1 MKNVVQ
7 DLTSG
12 GVDWQREKW
21 QSGFGSKFI
30 RQGEKNAVKYADEI
44 DEFVSNR
51 DGNHYLI
58 LADGYECVN
67 YDTMRKWYES
77 EAGKDL
83 VESCTF
89 QSYSFE
95 GFYTYAAVEVLRDA
109 GYSLEET
116 IDILR

>member
-1 MKNVVQ
+1 MNMDGLYQ
-7 DLTSG
+7 MLD
-12 GVDWQREKW
+12 RA
-21 QSGFGSKFI
+21 KFKSLVSY
-30 RQGEKNAVKYADEI
+30 EEI
-44 DEFVSNR
+44 STD
-51 DGNHYLI
+51 
-58 LADGYECVN
+58 A
-67 YDTMRKWYES
+67 S